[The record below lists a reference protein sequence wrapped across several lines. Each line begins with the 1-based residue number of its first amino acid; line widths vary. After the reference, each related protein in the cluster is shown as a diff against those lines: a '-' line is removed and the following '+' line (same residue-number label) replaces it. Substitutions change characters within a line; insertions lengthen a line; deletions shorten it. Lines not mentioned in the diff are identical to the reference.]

1 MTSRASYPFA
11 WLAVALVALIA
22 LARPAQAEIK
32 RIVIDKKVSPAFDG
46 RTFGSAGQ
54 YETLAGRA
62 FGELDPND
70 PKNRLI
76 TDIQLAPRNANGKVE
91 YVATF
96 YLVKP
101 VDMSK
106 SSRLMWHDV
115 PNRGGRITIPEAE
128 RMLGDIG
135 LSSGW
140 QGDNS
145 GNTAPDDDNDYATV
159 PVAKNADGSPVTG
172 LVLGRIVN
180 AAGPDSRPMIVN
192 ANPVPYKPMTLDT
205 SRARLETHAA
215 ETIDGKVTGVRAVPA
230 TDWAFARCSAV
241 NPFPG
246 TPDPTQIC
254 VKGGFDPKLLYQVV
268 FTSQDPYV
276 LGIGFAAFRDIAS
289 FLKYAER
296 DDTGTPNPLAKQV
309 TWVISRGRSQSG
321 RFLRSLLHLGFHQD
335 ERNRQ
340 VYEGMWPIIASG
352 LLPLNVR
359 FGMPDGAQKLY
370 EAGMEGPVW
379 WTPWADS
386 VRKLPAASI
395 LDRCNA
401 TKSCPKIMEQLG
413 GTEAWALYMSP
424 SWLGTTAERDI
435 PVPANVRRYYMPS
448 TPHGGGPG
456 GFSVVAAKPPQCPGP
471 EFGRG
476 LLPANPMPYTETS
489 NALRMHFRN
498 WVMKGTDPP
507 PSRYPSLA
515 NGYLVDPT
523 KEATG
528 FPTIPSLP
536 ANAPNGIVRPML
548 DYDWG
553 TAFNAVDGSGVPSKV
568 PPDIRSVIKMKV
580 PKVDADGNDLGG
592 VPIVLRD
599 APLGTYLGWNIV
611 ADGFHK
617 GKICNYA
624 AGMIPFAATRAE
636 RMANGDP
643 RPSLEERY
651 KSHDGYVEAV
661 KAAAAKAV
669 SEGFLLQADADRL
682 VAQAQ
687 ASNVLTQPNTSR

>member
-1 MTSRASYPFA
+1 MTSRHTHLTLALAAAFA
-11 WLAVALVALIA
+11 ALVALA
-22 LARPAQAEIK
+22 QPAQAEIK

-76 TDIQLAPRNANGKVE
+76 TDILLAPRNANGRVE

-101 VDMSK
+101 VDMAK
-106 SSRLMWHDV
+106 SSRLMWQDV
-115 PNRGGRITIPEAE
+115 PNRGGRITIPDAE
-128 RMLGDIG
+128 RLLGDVG

-145 GNTAPDDDNDYATV
+145 GNTAPDDDNDYVTV
-159 PVAKNADGSPVTG
+159 PVARNADGSAVTG

-180 AAGPDSRPMIVN
+180 ANGPDSRPLIVN
-192 ANPVPYKPMTLDT
+192 ANPVPYKPASLDT
-205 SRARLETHAA
+205 TKATLETHAG
-215 ETIDGKVTGVRAVPA
+215 ETIDGKITGVRKVPA
-230 TDWAFARCSAV
+230 GDWAWARCSAS

-254 VKGGFDPKLLYQVV
+254 VKGGFDPTLLYQVV
-268 FTSQDPYV
+268 FTAQDPYV
-276 LGIGFAAFRDIAS
+276 LGIGFAAFRDVAS
-289 FLKYAER
+289 FFKYAER
-296 DDTGTPNPLAKQV
+296 DEAGTANPVAGRI

-321 RFLRSLLHLGFHQD
+321 RFVRQLLHLGFHQD
-335 ERNRQ
+335 ERDRQ

-352 LLPLNVR
+352 RLPLNVR
-359 FGMPDGAQKLY
+359 FATPDAASKLY
-370 EAGMEGPVW
+370 EGGMEGPVW
-379 WTPWADS
+379 WTPWADP
-386 VRKLPAASI
+386 VRKIPAASL

-401 TKSCPKIMEQLG
+401 TKTCPKIMEQLG

-424 SWLGTTAERDI
+424 SWIGTDAARDL
-435 PVPANVRRYYMPS
+435 PLPANVRRYYMPS

-456 GFSVVAAKPPQCPGP
+456 GFTVIAAKPPQCPGP

-476 LLPANPMPYTETS
+476 LLSANPMPYTETS
-489 NALRMHFRN
+489 NALRVHFRN
-498 WVMKGTDPP
+498 WVMKGTEPP
-507 PSRYPSLA
+507 PSRYPNLA
-515 NGYLVDPT
+515 NGTLVDPT
-523 KEATG
+523 KDATG
-528 FPTIPSLP
+528 FPTIPGLP
-536 ANAPNGIVRPML
+536 ANAPNGIVSPML

-553 TAFNAVDGSGVPSKV
+553 NGFNAMDGSGVPSQV
-568 PPDIRSVIKMKV
+568 PPRIRNVIRMKV
-580 PKVDADGNDLGG
+580 PKVDADGNELGG
-592 VPIVLRD
+592 VPIVLRE
-599 APLGTYLGWNIV
+599 APLGTYLGFNIV

-624 AGMIPFAATRAE
+624 AGMVPFAATRAE
-636 RMANGDP
+636 RMANDDP

-651 KSHDGYVEAV
+651 RNHDGYVGAV
-661 KAAAAKAV
+661 KAAASKAV
-669 SEGFLLQADADRL
+669 SDGFLLQADADRL

-687 ASNVLTQPNTSR
+687 ASNVLAQPNTSR